1 MMVRA
6 SSPPIKKVLY
16 SNYNNYVKVLF
27 RKMRKTLKTDNLM
40 RNKIKQTQE
49 HHGKMYDRASAE
61 IQF

>member
-1 MMVRA
+1 MVRA

-49 HHGKMYDRASAE
+49 HHGKMYM
-61 IQF
+61 